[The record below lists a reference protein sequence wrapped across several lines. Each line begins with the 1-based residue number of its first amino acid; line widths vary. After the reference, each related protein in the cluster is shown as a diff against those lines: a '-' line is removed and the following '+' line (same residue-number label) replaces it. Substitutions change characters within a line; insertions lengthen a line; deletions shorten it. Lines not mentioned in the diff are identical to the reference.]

1 MHTVR
6 NGSRVYD
13 STRLRSQPQ
22 GQSSENSVRRVSSPP
37 LRSSSSGF
45 DQSPIIAEVLRQIT
59 SAKASVA
66 DFRAQ
71 LTECQ
76 TSATQ
81 SKALLQQEVD
91 SHRDRKRQ
99 DDASKAELKTRTK
112 NLEDSKRGAE
122 GLKKEADKKLKAAQT
137 TRDNAAQRLE
147 YLDSQILRLQQE
159 LTEDTKFISS
169 HKNQIAEEEREMT
182 EVLERKRL
190 EVKIAEDQVQVLNQ
204 RSRDLEEKLASGRER
219 LRQLREKTEQA
230 REKQEAAPSTFEQQQ
245 QITHSQDVWVVG
257 TDTIIQPLTSSPLQS
272 NEPPWSMP
280 SEPLNGQRL
289 PFGRRLS
296 QDQKPPLVSSI
307 PNTPFDEPLPALNSN
322 GFAPFVDAAKGNGH
336 VKQNSGSAQTYYSQD
351 IVSKALGSPFNED
364 GHLSRSFKSD
374 SDPYFDRHWSAS
386 YTGAKLDGSP
396 LTPSSTATTDDL
408 HASPF
413 GTYLHSGLHSTS
425 AQPHLSATDKS
436 WLRGSSLSSKGL
448 NPDAKEFNLFPT
460 SGPFSASP
468 NANLHGPIGPSSVVP
483 YDALNP
489 NGFPTT
495 TTTTQQSLL
504 RAFALSPAE
513 REALQRTLGS
523 LGNNKSLDRLPSLS
537 DVGSIPSSPTTNAHA
552 LPPPPRLIPP
562 PSHTGGSDLSSRL
575 PAWLQSLPRNRK
587 VNFSPWDDEEPQ
599 VQPSSQKSSR

>member
-22 GQSSENSVRRVSSPP
+22 GQSSENNVRRVSSPP

-66 DFRAQ
+66 DLRAQ

-76 TSATQ
+76 TTATQ

-91 SHRDRKRQ
+91 SYRDRKRQ
-99 DDASKAELKTRTK
+99 DDAAKAELKIRTK

-137 TRDNAAQRLE
+137 TRDNAAQRLD

-159 LTEDTKFISS
+159 LAEDTKSLSS
-169 HKNQIAEEEREMT
+169 HKNQVAEEEREIT

-190 EVKIAEDQVQVLNQ
+190 EVKTAEDQVQALNQ
-204 RSRDLEEKLASGRER
+204 RSRDLEEKLASRRER
-219 LRQLREKTEQA
+219 LRQLREKAEQA

-245 QITHSQDVWVVG
+245 HVTHSQDVWVVG
-257 TDTIIQPLTSSPLQS
+257 TDTIVQPLTSSPLQS
-272 NEPPWSMP
+272 NEPLWSAP
-280 SEPLNGQRL
+280 LEPLNGQRL
-289 PFGRRLS
+289 PFGRLS
-296 QDQKPPLVSSI
+296 QDQKSPLVSSI
-307 PNTPFDEPLPALNSN
+307 PNTPFDAPLPALNGN
-322 GFAPFVDAAKGNGH
+322 GFTPFVDAAKVNGH
-336 VKQNSGSAQTYYSQD
+336 VKQNSGSAQAYYNQD
-351 IVSKALGSPFNED
+351 RKALGSPFTED
-364 GHLSRSFKSD
+364 GHLLRSFKSD

-386 YTGAKLDGSP
+386 YTSTKLDGSP
-396 LTPSSTATTDDL
+396 LTPSSTTDDV
-408 HASPF
+408 HVSPF

-425 AQPHLSATDKS
+425 AQSHLSTTDKS

-460 SGPFSASP
+460 PGPLSGS
-468 NANLHGPIGPSSVVP
+468 NANLHGSIGPSSAMA

-489 NGFPTT
+489 SGFPTT

-513 REALQRTLGS
+513 RETLQRTLGS

-537 DVGSIPSSPTTNAHA
+537 DVGSIPSSPTANAHA

-562 PSHTGGSDLSSRL
+562 PSHAGGSDLSSRL

-599 VQPSSQKSSR
+599 VKPSS